1 MRLPRFDMKILLIY
15 PYFLDPRLNAEDIQS
30 PPMGIYYVAAVL
42 TEQGHEVEVLNWH
55 DRSISP
61 ETIAAVLRDQSP
73 RVIGF
78 SILHANRWGG
88 IEIARIA
95 KRIDP
100 GVTVVFGGVGAT
112 HLWDHFLKHFPE
124 VDFIVAGEGE
134 APFSRL
140 VATLESKAPARLED
154 IPGLAFRK
162 AGRPFMTAP
171 AEAVCELDALPM
183 PGRHFDLAHVAL
195 TRGCVSNCAF
205 CGSPAF
211 WGRRMRSHSA
221 DYFVEQLAVLRSR
234 GRRFFYVSDD
244 TFTLD
249 RPRVLDVCRRI
260 VRRRLDINWAAIS
273 RVDAVDEEVL
283 AWMRRAGCIQISYG
297 VESGSAAI
305 RRRLNK
311 RISEPQIRH
320 AFELTQRYGIM
331 ARAYFIYGCPGESQK
346 TIQETIDL
354 MRAIRPLGA
363 VFYILDIFPGT
374 ALYADMKRR
383 LKVTDDIWL
392 QRVED
397 IMYFETDPA
406 LSAEQV
412 LDYGRLLREAF
423 HRGLPGFVE
432 ALTPIDD
439 PEFHPL
445 HADFFSR
452 LAMTFD
458 QGDYARVEAIPDK
471 PQLAETL
478 YRRALGYHPDARAY
492 LGLGIL
498 NQKAGRYQDSAD
510 ILTSGS
516 SHFPDDEH
524 LLMCL
529 AVSLMKLGR
538 FKEALTLL
546 KRCPNQPQAIQLAMS
561 CRQAMGENQF
571 ER

>member
-1 MRLPRFDMKILLIY
+1 VKILLIY

-30 PPMGIYYVAAVL
+30 PPMGIYHVAAVL
-42 TEQGHEVEVLNWH
+42 KEHGHEAEVLNWH
-55 DRSISP
+55 DRAIAP
-61 ETIAAVLRDQSP
+61 ETIAAVLREKAPQ
-73 RVIGF
+73 VIGF

-88 IEIARIA
+88 IEIARAA
-95 KRIDP
+95 KRINP
-100 GVTVVFGGVGAT
+100 GLTVVFGGVGAT
-112 HLWDHFLKHFPE
+112 HLWKHLLKHCPE
-124 VDFIVAGEGE
+124 IDFIVIGEGE
-134 APFSRL
+134 DPFSRL
-140 VATLESKAPARLED
+140 IATLESKATDELED
-154 IPGLAFRK
+154 IPGLAFLK
-162 AGRPFMTAP
+162 DGRPFRTPP
-171 AEAVCELDALPM
+171 AEAVCDLDALPM
-183 PGRHFDLAHVAL
+183 PGRHFDLAHVSL
-195 TRGCVSNCAF
+195 TRGCMSNCAF

-211 WGRRMRSHSA
+211 WGRRVRSHSA
-221 DYFVEQLAVLRSR
+221 DYFVEQLAMLQSL

-249 RPRVLDVCRRI
+249 RRRVIDVCRKI
-260 VRRRLDINWAAIS
+260 VQRRLDITWTAIS

-311 RISEPQIRH
+311 SISEPQVLR

-331 ARAYFIYGCPGESQK
+331 ARAYFIYGCPGENRQ

-354 MRAIRPLGA
+354 IRAVRPLGA

-383 LKVTDDIWL
+383 LNVTDDIWL
-392 QRVED
+392 ERVED

-412 LDYGRLLREAF
+412 REYGRNLREAF

-432 ALTPIDD
+432 ALDPVDD
-439 PEFHPL
+439 HDFYPL

-458 QGDYARVEAIPDK
+458 QGDYARVDAIPDK
-471 PQLAETL
+471 PRLAEAL

-498 NQKAGRYQDSAD
+498 NQKTGRYQDSAD
-510 ILTSGS
+510 ILTSGL

-524 LLMCL
+524 LMICL
-529 AVSLMKLGR
+529 AVSLMNLGR
-538 FKEALTLL
+538 FIEALTLL
-546 KRCPNQPQAIQLAMS
+546 KRCPNQPQAKQLAGA
-561 CRQAMGENQF
+561 CRQAVT
-571 ER
+571 